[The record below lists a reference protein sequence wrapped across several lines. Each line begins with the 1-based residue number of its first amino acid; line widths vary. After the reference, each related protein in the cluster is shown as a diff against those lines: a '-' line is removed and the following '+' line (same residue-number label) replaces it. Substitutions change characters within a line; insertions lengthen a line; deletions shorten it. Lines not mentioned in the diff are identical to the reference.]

1 MRKITFFVRYK
12 WSHTNEM
19 LHQSIKYDSMIN
31 FFGTVTQAHV
41 HGMMSIDISRNL
53 PLICVIR
60 QHK

>member
-31 FFGTVTQAHV
+31 FFGTVTRAHV
-41 HGMMSIDISRNL
+41 HDMLWI
-53 PLICVIR
+53 VIYR
-60 QHK
+60 EIYLQYAL

>member
-31 FFGTVTQAHV
+31 FFGTVTRAHV
-41 HGMMSIDISRNL
+41 HDML
-53 PLICVIR
+53 
-60 QHK
+60 